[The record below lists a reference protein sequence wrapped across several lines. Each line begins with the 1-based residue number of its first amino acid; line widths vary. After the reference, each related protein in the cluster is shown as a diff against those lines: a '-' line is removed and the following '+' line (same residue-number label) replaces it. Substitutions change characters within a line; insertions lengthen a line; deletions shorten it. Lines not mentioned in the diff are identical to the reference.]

1 MSHPR
6 ITCEVVRAERLPRD
20 SARLARRD
28 DVGALVRHA
37 AGGDERAWTLLVH
50 RFETTIHALARRHG
64 LNPADRDEVAQRT
77 WLALVRH
84 IDRLGDHPA
93 IAGWILTTA
102 RHECLRILNAARR
115 ELLSEEPFAGR
126 EPASEPVETTLLEAE
141 RRDAVRRA
149 LDSLPAHERRLM
161 RVLLREPAPSYAE
174 VCAEL
179 GIPKGSIGPTRGRCV
194 ARMRG
199 DQHLASV
206 VYGRPQ
212 PGHDLA

>member
-6 ITCEVVRAERLPRD
+6 TTCDVARAEPLPLRT
-20 SARLARRD
+20 ARRD

-37 AGGDERAWTLLVH
+37 AGGDERAWTLLVR
-50 RFETTIHALARRHG
+50 RFEATIHALARRHG
-64 LNPADRDEVAQRT
+64 LSPADREEVAQRT
-77 WLALVRH
+77 WLALFRY

-102 RHECLRILNAARR
+102 RHECLRILRVARR
-115 ELLSEEPFAGR
+115 ELPSEEPFAGR
-126 EPASEPVETTLLEAE
+126 EPASEPVEAGLIEAE
-141 RRDAVRRA
+141 RRNALRRA
-149 LDSLPAHERRLM
+149 LSTVPEHERRLM
-161 RVLLREPAPSYAE
+161 RLLMREPAPSYAE

-194 ARMRG
+194 ARLRG

-206 VYGRPQ
+206 VHGRPQ
-212 PGHDLA
+212 PGHDLT